1 MKIICTK
8 SDLVH
13 AVSIVSKAV
22 SNNTTLPILKCILI
36 EASTGNIKLTA
47 NDMELGIETTIDGQI
62 HQPGKIA
69 IEAKLFSEIVR
80 KLPDNDITIETDDQY
95 KATITCEKA
104 CFQIMG
110 QEGEEFPSLPEI
122 VKNQSA
128 TSTIQ
133 ALSTCYCLAI
143 PMKKARLELTND
155 RKFLKFTC
163 ESLAEKLAAV
173 SMNSSINLL
182 YPLENRLASYINEF
196 LTNDEDSNIYID
208 FDENLVNIAELLGS
222 SYRHLLRTLNTLS
235 KKGVL
240 EKEDG
245 KYKVINKV
253 LLEELAGD
261 LYQDAKFM

>member
-1 MKIICTK
+1 MKKIEDPFVIENYYNELNMQDIFINDMK
-8 SDLVH
+8 KHMKLLKFDKYEYLSREEEDLEYLLFFVQG
-13 AVSIVSKAV
+13 KAKV
-22 SNNTTLPILKCILI
+22 FKTLPNGRNLLLAFYNPIRVI
-36 EASTGNIKLTA
+36 G
-47 NDMELGIETTIDGQI
+47 
-62 HQPGKIA
+62 
-69 IEAKLFSEIVR
+69 
-80 KLPDNDITIETDDQY
+80 DI
-95 KATITCEKA
+95 
-104 CFQIMG
+104 
-110 QEGEEFPSLPEI
+110 EI

-128 TSTIQ
+128 TGTIQ

-182 YPLENRLASYINEF
+182 YPLENRLSSYINEF
-196 LTNDEDSNIYID
+196 LTNDENSNIYID

-245 KYKVINKV
+245 RYKVINKI
-253 LLEELAGD
+253 LLKELAGD

>member
-1 MKIICTK
+1 MKKIEDPFVIENYYNELNMQDIFINDMK
-8 SDLVH
+8 KHMKLLKFDKYEYLSREEEDLEYLLFFVQG
-13 AVSIVSKAV
+13 KAKV
-22 SNNTTLPILKCILI
+22 FKTLPNGRNLLLAFYNPIRVI
-36 EASTGNIKLTA
+36 G
-47 NDMELGIETTIDGQI
+47 
-62 HQPGKIA
+62 
-69 IEAKLFSEIVR
+69 
-80 KLPDNDITIETDDQY
+80 DI
-95 KATITCEKA
+95 
-104 CFQIMG
+104 
-110 QEGEEFPSLPEI
+110 EI

-128 TSTIQ
+128 TGTIQ

-182 YPLENRLASYINEF
+182 YPLENRLSSYINEF
-196 LTNDEDSNIYID
+196 LTNDENSNIYID

>member
-1 MKIICTK
+1 MKKIEDPFIIEKYYNELNLQEIFINDVTK
-8 SDLVH
+8 HMKLLKFDKYEYLSREEEDLEYLLFF
-13 AVSIVSKAV
+13 IQGKAKV
-22 SNNTTLPILKCILI
+22 FKTLPNGRSLLLAFYNSIRVI
-36 EASTGNIKLTA
+36 G
-47 NDMELGIETTIDGQI
+47 
-62 HQPGKIA
+62 
-69 IEAKLFSEIVR
+69 
-80 KLPDNDITIETDDQY
+80 DI
-95 KATITCEKA
+95 
-104 CFQIMG
+104 
-110 QEGEEFPSLPEI
+110 EI

>member
-1 MKIICTK
+1 MKKIEDPFIIEKYYNELNMQEIFINDVTK
-8 SDLVH
+8 HMKLLKFDKYEYLSREEEDLEYLLFF
-13 AVSIVSKAV
+13 IQGKAKV
-22 SNNTTLPILKCILI
+22 FKTLPNGRNLLLAFYNSIRVI
-36 EASTGNIKLTA
+36 G
-47 NDMELGIETTIDGQI
+47 
-62 HQPGKIA
+62 
-69 IEAKLFSEIVR
+69 
-80 KLPDNDITIETDDQY
+80 DI
-95 KATITCEKA
+95 
-104 CFQIMG
+104 
-110 QEGEEFPSLPEI
+110 EI

-253 LLEELAGD
+253 FLEELAGD

>member
-1 MKIICTK
+1 MKKIEDPFIIEKYYNELNMQEIFINDVTK
-8 SDLVH
+8 HMKLLKFDKYEYLSREEEDLEYLLFF
-13 AVSIVSKAV
+13 IQGKAKV
-22 SNNTTLPILKCILI
+22 FKTLPNGRNLLLAFYNSIRVI
-36 EASTGNIKLTA
+36 G
-47 NDMELGIETTIDGQI
+47 
-62 HQPGKIA
+62 
-69 IEAKLFSEIVR
+69 
-80 KLPDNDITIETDDQY
+80 DI
-95 KATITCEKA
+95 
-104 CFQIMG
+104 
-110 QEGEEFPSLPEI
+110 EI

-133 ALSTCYCLAI
+133 ALSICYCLAI

-245 KYKVINKV
+245 KYKVINKF

>member
-1 MKIICTK
+1 MKKIEDPFIIEKYYNELNMQEIFINDVTK
-8 SDLVH
+8 HMKLLKFDKYEYLSREEEDLEYLLFF
-13 AVSIVSKAV
+13 IQGKAKV
-22 SNNTTLPILKCILI
+22 FKTLPNGRNLLLAFYNSIRVI
-36 EASTGNIKLTA
+36 G
-47 NDMELGIETTIDGQI
+47 
-62 HQPGKIA
+62 
-69 IEAKLFSEIVR
+69 
-80 KLPDNDITIETDDQY
+80 DI
-95 KATITCEKA
+95 
-104 CFQIMG
+104 
-110 QEGEEFPSLPEI
+110 EI

-208 FDENLVNIAELLGS
+208 VDENLVNIAELLGS

>member
-1 MKIICTK
+1 MKKIEDPFIIEKYYNELNMQEIFINDVTK
-8 SDLVH
+8 HMKLLKFDKYEYLSREEEDLEYLLFF
-13 AVSIVSKAV
+13 IQGKAKV
-22 SNNTTLPILKCILI
+22 FKTLPNGRNLLLAFYNSIRVI
-36 EASTGNIKLTA
+36 G
-47 NDMELGIETTIDGQI
+47 
-62 HQPGKIA
+62 
-69 IEAKLFSEIVR
+69 
-80 KLPDNDITIETDDQY
+80 DI
-95 KATITCEKA
+95 
-104 CFQIMG
+104 
-110 QEGEEFPSLPEI
+110 EI

-133 ALSTCYCLAI
+133 ALSTCYCLA
-143 PMKKARLELTND
+143 MKKARLELTND